1 MVNTC
6 IFMGRLTRDPE
17 MRYTQSN
24 KAIASASI
32 ALDRKPG
39 NRDSETDFLD
49 LEAWEKTAE
58 MLNQYFKKGDGIHVI
73 CRAVQD
79 RWQDKDGNNRT
90 KIKFV
95 VDRFAFPP
103 GKRSDDSG
111 NSHRSSRAPLTGSD
125 AHDPIDDS
133 SIPF

>member
-6 IFMGRLTRDPE
+6 IFMGRLVRDPE
-17 MRYTQSN
+17 MRYTTSN
-24 KAIASASI
+24 KAVTSASI

-58 MLNQYFKKGDGIHVI
+58 MLNQYFSKGDGIHVI

-103 GKRSDDSG
+103 GKRSDTD
-111 NSHRSSRAPLTGSD
+111 NSRPQSNKKPLAGAD
-125 AHDPIDDS
+125 AHEPVDESD
-133 SIPF
+133 IPF